1 MQRKLIFI
9 LSAMLLASVSPAMAG
24 QIRNNDG
31 VTGGFETRGD
41 FIPAPRSV
49 PRSVD
54 QHIGTHGVLLAWG
67 AAGDRVEKTHL
78 RRSTR
83 AR

>member
-1 MQRKLIFI
+1 
-9 LSAMLLASVSPAMAG
+9 
-24 QIRNNDG
+24 
-31 VTGGFETRGD
+31 
-41 FIPAPRSV
+41 
-49 PRSVD
+49 VD
-54 QHIGTHGVLLAWG
+54 QHIGAHGVLLAWG